1 MAWGSKKPEEK
12 PTPMAQPT
20 VQPIAAKESLMP
32 EKTKSVKTLTIP
44 ATSLEGIAEELK
56 RFSRKLEDLSALAKA
71 TNPPLFKSGHAAVMA
86 VKRAS
91 QDISFE
97 MKKLRSLLSA
107 RE

>member
-1 MAWGSKKPEEK
+1 MAWGKKPEEK
-12 PTPMAQPT
+12 PTPAPQPT
-20 VQPIAAKESLMP
+20 VQPAAAKENPMP
-32 EKTKSVKTLTIP
+32 EKTKPAKMLTIP

-56 RFSRKLEDLSALAKA
+56 RFSRKLDDLSALAIA

-91 QDISFE
+91 QDVSFE

-107 RE
+107 GE